1 MEVTFIKTHAQEAVF
16 EATALEVGLEFSV
29 DMVGQGFALLGQLLH
44 QGREVRFDELVEKC
58 LLGLMPFVGS
68 IAGATP
74 DNAGW
79 ALPINRGRPSLPC
92 ANMLV
97 PPREI
102 ERTSL

>member
-1 MEVTFIKTHAQEAVF
+1 V
-16 EATALEVGLEFSV
+16 
-29 DMVGQGFALLGQLLH
+29 LGQLLH

-58 LLGLMPFVGS
+58 LLGLMPLVGS
-68 IAGATP
+68 IARAM
-74 DNAGW
+74 
-79 ALPINRGRPSLPC
+79 PINRGRLSLPC